1 MIDFTQFHIAINLA
15 IFAAAATAV
24 WIAGT
29 KLTNYANAL
38 SIKTGIGQAV
48 IGMVLLAGITSM
60 PEFATVF
67 SSAAIGAVDMA
78 VGDMFGS
85 IALQVVVLAIADS
98 VIGSRALTSR
108 IPDPQVMLQAGLNIL
123 LLAIAAAGIIVGDVA
138 IFGIGAWL
146 WGLVIVFLCGILVLA
161 QGQNRRSWLPAK
173 RGEVDT
179 TLAEEQVQSQEHAGE
194 DYLEMSLRGI
204 VMWIVGLGLVIL
216 AAGFVLANVGDAI
229 AEQSGLGGGFIG
241 FAFLAI
247 ATSLPEL
254 STTLAAAR
262 KGLFTLA
269 ISEIL
274 GTNLINA
281 AMLFPT
287 DIIAGGEP
295 ILSQVGTFS
304 AFSALL
310 GIVLTTLLM
319 IGLAERG
326 DKTVLRLGFDSAA
339 MFVIYAVG
347 LVILF
352 NLR

>member
-1 MIDFTQFHIAINLA
+1 MIDLTQFNIAINLA
-15 IFAAAATAV
+15 LFAAAATAV

-29 KLTNYANAL
+29 RLIAYANAL
-38 SIKTGIGQAV
+38 SVKTGIGHAV

-67 SSAAIGAVDMA
+67 TSAAIGAVNMA

-85 IALQVVVLAIADS
+85 IALQVVILAIADF

-108 IPDPQVMLQAGLNIL
+108 IPDPQVLLQAGLNIL
-123 LLAIAAAGIIVGDVA
+123 LLAIAAAGIVVGDVP
-138 IFGIGAWL
+138 ILGIGAWL
-146 WGLVIVFLCGILVLA
+146 WGILIVFLCGILLLA
-161 QGQNRRSWLPAK
+161 QAQNRTPWLPAK
-173 RGEVDT
+173 RGRVDT
-179 TLAEEQVQSQEHAGE
+179 ALSEKQEQSQQDVGK
-194 DYLEMSLRGI
+194 DYLETPLRGI
-204 VMWIVGLGLVIL
+204 VIWIAGLGLVIL
-216 AAGFVLANVGDAI
+216 TAGFLLANAGDAI
-229 AEQSGLGGGFIG
+229 AKQSGLGGDFIG

-274 GTNLINA
+274 GTNLINVG
-281 AMLFPT
+281 MLFPT
-287 DIIAGGEP
+287 DAIAGGEP
-295 ILSQVGTFS
+295 ILSQVGEFS

-326 DKTVLRLGFDSAA
+326 NKTVLRLGFDSAA
-339 MFVIYAVG
+339 MFTVYAVG